1 MVEDHPIVINTSTLS
16 ITELAAQNS
25 CPERIVGMHF
35 LYPVTTTRVVEV
47 VRGQLT
53 TDEVYKRAV
62 TFARILG
69 KVPIKVFEMPGF
81 VTTRVIMPLINEAM
95 HTVME
100 GVAEAAEVDLAIKLG
115 FNFTM
120 GPLEWADRTGLD
132 RVLNWMQHLHSE
144 SGEPRFRPCPML
156 KRLVR
161 AGLHGA
167 KTGQGFFHVRQPP
180 PAHRSSPGRQAPARL
195 TPSPHLDNGE
205 ADMKILVLNS
215 GSSSV
220 KFQVI
225 ETDLER
231 MKAHED
237 QTLATG
243 LVEKIGLSDSR
254 LVLKV
259 PDRKAFTD
267 YREILE
273 HRAAIEWVLRIL
285 ADPEVGILDDVTDV
299 GAVGHRV
306 VHGGEAFAS
315 SVLITPEVVQ
325 QIEDC
330 SVLAP
335 LHNPPNLRGYYAAH
349 AALPDVPHIAVF
361 DTAFHQTM
369 PPHAFLYGI
378 PFQLYTKHALRK
390 YGFHGTSHRY
400 VAFRGS
406 QILGWERREHKLIT
420 VHLGNGC
427 STAAIDHGKSID
439 TSMGFTPLE
448 GLLMGTRT
456 GDMDPAVV
464 PWLMAMEEMTL
475 HQVNTMMNKHSGLYG
490 VSGVSSD
497 MRELVEARAN
507 GHQRADVAFRMFC
520 YRVKKYIGAY
530 AAAMGGV
537 DAVFFTGGIGE
548 NSPEVREWALSGLEY
563 MGVEIDQRDQ
573 RRPARRRG

>member
-1 MVEDHPIVINTSTLS
+1 
-16 ITELAAQNS
+16 
-25 CPERIVGMHF
+25 
-35 LYPVTTTRVVEV
+35 
-47 VRGQLT
+47 
-53 TDEVYKRAV
+53 
-62 TFARILG
+62 
-69 KVPIKVFEMPGF
+69 
-81 VTTRVIMPLINEAM
+81 
-95 HTVME
+95 
-100 GVAEAAEVDLAIKLG
+100 
-115 FNFTM
+115 
-120 GPLEWADRTGLD
+120 
-132 RVLNWMQHLHSE
+132 
-144 SGEPRFRPCPML
+144 
-156 KRLVR
+156 
-161 AGLHGA
+161 
-167 KTGQGFFHVRQPP
+167 
-180 PAHRSSPGRQAPARL
+180 
-195 TPSPHLDNGE
+195 
-205 ADMKILVLNS
+205 MKILVLNS

-225 ETDLER
+225 ETDLDR
-231 MKAHED
+231 MNAHED
-237 QTLATG
+237 RTLATG
-243 LVEKIGLSDSR
+243 LVEKIGMDDSR

-259 PDRKAFTD
+259 PDRTPYTD

-273 HRAAIEWVLRIL
+273 HRAAIDWVLRIL
-285 ADPEVGILDDVTDV
+285 ADDEVGILDEVTDV

-315 SVLITPEVVQ
+315 SVVITPEVVQ
-325 QIEDC
+325 EIEEC

-335 LHNPPNLRGYYAAH
+335 LHNPPNLRGYHAAH
-349 AALPDVPHIAVF
+349 SALPDVPHVAVF

-378 PFQLYTKHALRK
+378 PFRLYTKHSLRK

-400 VAFRGS
+400 VAFRGC
-406 QILGWERREHKLIT
+406 QILGREKEEMKLIT
-420 VHLGNGC
+420 IHLGNGC
-427 STAAIDHGKSID
+427 SLAAIDHGRSVD

-456 GDMDPAVV
+456 GDMDPAIV

-497 MRELVEARAN
+497 MRELVEARAG

-548 NSPEVREWALSGLEY
+548 NSPEVRQWALEGLEY
-563 MGVEIDQRDQ
+563 MGLEIDSEVNAALTGGEGEITVSGSRAKVLVVPTNEEKTIARDVV
-573 RRPARRRG
+573 RVLNGIMPKWEPPETVTP